1 MTLIEIVFYV
11 FGGLTVF
18 SALGVLFFK
27 KVLYAALSL
36 VSSLLGIAGL
46 YVLSNADF
54 LAVTQILIYAGG
66 IIVLLIF
73 GVMVTKRVSTDNEVI
88 SLAHNKGIGFL
99 LGLITFALL
108 SVGIWQT
115 NVNAIEWI
123 QKGKSEINM
132 GSSIPILGEKLMTTY
147 LLPFEIAAIFLLIV
161 LIGAVFIAG
170 KNITNE

>member
-1 MTLIEIVFYV
+1 MTLIEIIFYL
-11 FGGLTVF
+11 FGGLTVVA
-18 SALGVLFFK
+18 ALGVLLFK

-36 VSSLLGIAGL
+36 VTTLLGIAGL
-46 YVLSNADF
+46 FVLSNADF
-54 LAVTQILIYAGG
+54 LAVTQLLIYAGG
-66 IIVLLIF
+66 MIVLLIF
-73 GVMVTKRVSTDNEVI
+73 GIMVTKRVSTDNQVI
-88 SLAHNKGIGFL
+88 SFAHNKGIGFL

-108 SVGIWQT
+108 FVGVWQT
-115 NVNAIEWI
+115 NVGAIEWV

-132 GSSIPILGEKLMTTY
+132 RSSIPILGEKLMTTY